1 MIDHGARLGKKYQFS
16 NWLGLASRKTQF
28 FQRAKKYA

>member
-1 MIDHGARLGKKYQFS
+1 MIDHGARLGKKKNNLVL

-28 FQRAKKYA
+28 FQRAKK